1 MPARSALASLLLAAT
16 LTACS
21 APPPS
26 PSEPRTALQLGHV
39 HGLGINPGDGRLY
52 VAAHSG
58 VYEVV
63 DGRPKLIADRAQDTM
78 GFDITG
84 KDSFIA
90 SGHPATAEEV
100 NPLGF
105 ITSDDAARTWTSVS
119 LAGVADLH
127 AIDVADDGSVVAYD
141 STRGLLIR
149 STDDGRTWD
158 VLLQNVSLIDVAAQ
172 RGQAFTV
179 LASTSDGRTLSVDAD
194 GTSTPVTNNPGLTF
208 LDVMTNGT
216 VVGLGVD
223 GRIWVQRGTN
233 WTSPSQV
240 EGTPEAIS
248 VAADTWYVA
257 TSAGIVASD
266 DDGITWTN
274 VLR

>member
-1 MPARSALASLLLAAT
+1 
-16 LTACS
+16 
-21 APPPS
+21 
-26 PSEPRTALQLGHV
+26 V

-63 DGRPKLIADRAQDTM
+63 DGQPKLISDRAQDTM

-84 KDSFIA
+84 EDSFIA

-127 AIDVADDGSVVAYD
+127 AIDVADDGSIVAYD

-158 VLLQNVSLIDVAAQ
+158 VLQKNVSLIDIAAQ
-172 RGQAFTV
+172 RGQKFTV
-179 LASTSDGRTLSVDAD
+179 LASTSDGRTLSVDAA
-194 GTSTPVTNNPGLTF
+194 GTSTPLTNSPGLTF
-208 LDVMTNGT
+208 LDVTINGT

-233 WTSPSQV
+233 WTSPAQV

-266 DDGITWTN
+266 DGGTTWTN